1 MEIRKLLSVNIKV
14 CCQTVLWDLLSLTEL
29 TSVSSVI
36 GLAVAVG
43 LVPSSHTAGPSI
55 LTKVLTDSLTT
66 VWSREPQ
73 CTAAGGSPYCKRKSN
88 KKEII

>member
-1 MEIRKLLSVNIKV
+1 MVNIKV
-14 CCQTVLWDLLSLTEL
+14 CSQTASWDLLSLTVL
-29 TSVSSVI
+29 TSVSSVV

-55 LTKVLTDSLTT
+55 VTKILTDCLTT
-66 VWSREPQ
+66 VWSSEPQ
-73 CTAAGGSPYCKRKSN
+73 GTAAGGSPYRKRKSN